1 VQNKKGKT
9 DHETSAQP
17 GRRGRAIIL
26 IYELNEIMP
35 KILAMGKKPIKN
47 VARRPSS
54 STCQ

>member
-9 DHETSAQP
+9 DHETSTQP